1 MTPSRNRPC
10 PCGSGKKYKRCHGRS
25 PHPARLP
32 DAPSPARRQVPAEV
46 LAALARHNM
55 RVQQWERTYGQVR
68 PIVHGDFQEHKFVAV
83 GSTLYWSK
91 DWKSFTDFL
100 LHYIKRLL
108 GGEWGNAEL
117 TKPSA
122 EQHPIIQWYGSLCRM
137 QERTKETSAPDANGL
152 YRSELDGPS
161 RAYLLVAYDL
171 YVLRHHGALQ
181 QRLIERLKNR
191 DQFQGA
197 RYELTVTAA
206 MIRAGFDI
214 DFEDEDDT
222 STRHPEFRATHRV
235 TGEVIAVEAKSRHR
249 PGVLAFPGDPAPVE
263 GFRVGIHRLLRD
275 ALTKPTTLPYLVFVD
290 ANMPHE
296 VASPLGIVSWPE
308 EVMQTVAEVEQRL
321 AAEQVVYTGNVAT
334 AVIVTNEP
342 DHYGREGDS
351 RIDRGQLGFLVGS
364 NRPKHPLRHPH
375 LLDVIVAAI
384 QQRHNIPSEFPED
397 DIAPVTP

>member
-1 MTPSRNRPC
+1 MP
-10 PCGSGKKYKRCHGRS
+10 
-25 PHPARLP
+25 P
-32 DAPSPARRQVPAEV
+32 DV

-55 RVQQWERTYGQVR
+55 RVEHWERTYGQVR

-117 TKPSA
+117 AKPPA
-122 EQHPIIQWYGSLCRM
+122 EQHPIIKWYGSLCRM
-137 QERTKETSAPDANGL
+137 QERTKEKSAPDANGL
-152 YRSELDGPS
+152 YTSELDGPS

-171 YVLRHHGALQ
+171 YVLRHHGTLQ
-181 QRLIERLKNR
+181 EHLVARLKQR

-206 MIRAGFDI
+206 MIRAGFEI
-214 DFEDEDDT
+214 DFEDETDT

-235 TGEVIAVEAKSRHR
+235 VGEVIAVEAKSRHR
-249 PGVLAFPGDPAPVE
+249 PGVLAFPGDSTPFA
-263 GFRVGIHRLLRD
+263 GFRVGIHNLLHD

-296 VASPLGIVSWPE
+296 VASPLSIVPWQE
-308 EVMQTVAEVEQRL
+308 EVMRTVAAVEQRL
-321 AAEQVVYTGNVAT
+321 ATEQLVDTGTIAT

-342 DHYGREGDS
+342 DHYGREGDW
-351 RIDRGQLGFLVGS
+351 RIDRGQLGFRVGS
-364 NRPKHPLRHPH
+364 NRPQHPLRHPR
-375 LLDVIVAAI
+375 LLGEIEAAL
-384 QQRHNIPSEFPED
+384 QLRHNIPSEFPED
-397 DIAPVTP
+397 DAAPVTP